1 VAKYSPLRR
10 HLAAEV
16 GSQAHMTF
24 AEIDEL
30 IGGLPASARRHRAW
44 WSNERDGR
52 HVPGPRM
59 DRCRLDRE
67 RCQSH
72 FRDGSVHEI
81 PLTRRRVVVRPPS

>member
-16 GSQAHMTF
+16 GPRADMTF

-52 HVPGPRM
+52 HVQARAWIDAGWIVS
-59 DRCRLDRE
+59 DVNFAAE
-67 RCQSH
+67 W
-72 FRDGSVHEI
+72 
-81 PLTRRRVVVRPPS
+81 VRFTKSP